1 MGAALG
7 GARLAAWG
15 TFRCGRVWRSGRV
28 PGGKAGGVNRNT
40 VTADTLVD
48 VMDDSVR
55 WLVLVVRVPADPSRH
70 RVAVWREL
78 RRAGGLFLGE
88 GGGAGPPAPGFAGG
102 VAPPAPRP
110 GRGAGGRGGR

>member
-48 VMDDSVR
+48 VLDDSVR

-78 RRAGGLFLGE
+78 RRGRGGLF
-88 GGGAGPPAPGFAGG
+88 
-102 VAPPAPRP
+102 
-110 GRGAGGRGGR
+110 GAGGWGGGSDTRCSARAAADAPHG